1 MIQPIQYN
9 VISFKSN
16 RSHSQPIKKA
26 LDVHHKLIINGF
38 RDQTEEN
45 KSRFEYLYSEIDE
58 FKQAVKEGNRKDMEE
73 EIGDVIFDAIL
84 LADYYGIDPVK
95 ALNGTN
101 KKLDNRLHLAQI
113 YAQMPLIEY
122 PFEMRMEF
130 WEKAKKEI
138 RKREAKGLDVSI

>member
-1 MIQPIQYN
+1 MIQPVQYN

-16 RSHSQPIKKA
+16 SHSQPIEKA

-38 RDQTEEN
+38 RDYSEEN

-84 LADYYGIDPVK
+84 LADYYGIDPEK

-101 KKLDNRLHLAQI
+101 KKLDTRIRLAKL
-113 YAQMPLIEY
+113 YAQVPLIEY

-138 RKREAKGLDVSI
+138 RKREANGLDFTI